1 MNTVFRKNLGVIFDA
16 CHVITCKTAKRESW
30 VNLFIRD
37 GSDTKEIQ
45 EMDSILARFEAVDS
59 KLLVFGYRNR
69 KKGSMLANLLLEYAD
84 GALGQWEIDDFVDYI
99 QDQERMKRAV
109 TSFYFDKNSVISVEG
124 VPG

>member
-45 EMDSILARFEAVDS
+45 EMDSLSELWEKATPKQIKMV
-59 KLLVFGYRNR
+59 N
-69 KKGSMLANLLLEYAD
+69 SMIRSVLENIED
-84 GALGQWEIDDFVDYI
+84 
-99 QDQERMKRAV
+99 
-109 TSFYFDKNSVISVEG
+109 
-124 VPG
+124 